1 MAKRPA
7 ASLAKGFDRELAEF
21 PAEMRWREWMARV
34 EAVIFASPVP
44 VGRETLARVIGADC
58 NLDLLIED
66 IREELRARPYELVAV
81 AGGWQHRT
89 RPALADAIHASGA
102 APPEGPQLS
111 RHESLVLMAIAYFQP
126 ITRAELAKI
135 FGRDISRDTIA
146 ALRNDKLIVAGPR
159 SPQPGAP
166 YTYITTN
173 AFLLLYGFNSLRD
186 LPDMEKLEEA
196 GLLSK
201 DALSPESRDAF
212 GDMLGDADDDRHHD
226 GNDDDDALTV
236 NLAAS

>member
-21 PAEMRWREWMARV
+21 PDGLRWREWMARV

-44 VGRETLARVIGADC
+44 VGRETLSRVVGASC

-66 IREELRARPYELVAV
+66 IREELRARPYDLVAV

-89 RPALADAIHASGA
+89 RPPLADAIHASGA

-135 FGRDISRDTIA
+135 FGR
-146 ALRNDKLIVAGPR
+146 
-159 SPQPGAP
+159 
-166 YTYITTN
+166 
-173 AFLLLYGFNSLRD
+173 
-186 LPDMEKLEEA
+186 
-196 GLLSK
+196 
-201 DALSPESRDAF
+201 
-212 GDMLGDADDDRHHD
+212 
-226 GNDDDDALTV
+226 
-236 NLAAS
+236 

>member
-1 MAKRPA
+1 MTKRKPD
-7 ASLAKGFDRELAEF
+7 LAKGFDRELADF
-21 PAEMRWREWMARV
+21 PPELRWREWMARV

-58 NLDLLIED
+58 NLDFLIED

-89 RPALADAIHASGA
+89 RPSLADAIHASGA
-102 APPEGPQLS
+102 APPATAQLS
-111 RHESLVLMAIAYFQP
+111 HHEGLVLMAIAYFQP
-126 ITRAELAKI
+126 VTRGELTKM
-135 FGRDISRDTIA
+135 FGREISRDTIG
-146 ALRNDKLIVAGPR
+146 ALRHDGLIAAGPR

-173 AFLLLYGFNSLRD
+173 AFLSLYGFNSLRD

-201 DALSPESRDAF
+201 DALLPEARDVF
-212 GDMLGDADDDRHHD
+212 TDMLGDADDGDHHD
-226 GNDDDDALTV
+226 SDDDGDAVSLDRAV
-236 NLAAS
+236 S